1 MGWSLRSSV
10 DGSGL
15 NPASPINKSRSR
27 TRLIRALQS
36 FQIKVNAR
44 IEAIRKDFPTKLL
57 FFLVGFYCSTAFATI
72 IGQTGDWD
80 ILAAALA
87 MAVVE
92 GIGFLTYKASL
103 PLFDKARNLISMF
116 NYWKAGLSLGL
127 FLDSFNFS
135 QVLGCQIYFDREFAD
150 PVLPASAK
158 IALKGNPLVDCDFL
172 E

>member
-127 FLDSFNFS
+127 FLDSFKYELDNIFPLRNPFTFELDFFCYI
-135 QVLGCQIYFDREFAD
+135 QVISFKIDTLLVIYWS
-150 PVLPASAK
+150 L
-158 IALKGNPLVDCDFL
+158 
-172 E
+172 